1 MYGVGISNNVNEDE
15 AKKKIF
21 SLESSTSP
29 AKQTSLVPI
38 LFQFVMVLL

>member
-1 MYGVGISNNVNEDE
+1 MYGVGISNKCEEDE
-15 AKKKIF
+15 EKKTF

-38 LFQFVMVLL
+38 LF